1 MLPTAHNLFSVLKT
15 VSRTQ
20 VPHPGSGWHVSSWVI
35 SKPSTMHAA
44 IKCVCRGRY
53 VEDPSLPRSAVFD
66 EMLGSEWMKAYG
78 QADNVRALIAKY
90 SKD

>member
-1 MLPTAHNLFSVLKT
+1 
-15 VSRTQ
+15 
-20 VPHPGSGWHVSSWVI
+20 
-35 SKPSTMHAA
+35 MHAA

-66 EMLGSEWMKAYG
+66 EMLGSEWMKAGVQPDY
-78 QADNVRALIAKY
+78 VRALIAKY